1 MKTEK
6 LRVSLSFRKGSDHK
20 LEETASA
27 VLANLY
33 PNPGFNSP
41 PVAQTTLADALEEFQ
56 NAIAAQAQGGTAATA
71 AKHKRREQL
80 AGLLEQLALYV
91 QAISNNDE
99 VLLLSSGFKIIQ
111 PTRARAVLPA
121 PTGIRIRS
129 GNSGEAHITVDP
141 IQNARCYEVSVALLD
156 DAGTVGPWQ
165 TAGVHTSS
173 RNMRVTGL
181 IPGRM
186 YVYKLRAVGG
196 LTGYSGWSDAMHH
209 RVA

>member
-6 LRVSLSFRKGSDHK
+6 LRVSLSFLKASDHK
-20 LEETASA
+20 LEEIASA
-27 VLANLY
+27 VIANLY
-33 PNPGFNSP
+33 PNPGFSSP
-41 PVAQTTLADALEEFQ
+41 PVALTTLSDALEEFQ

-71 AKHKRREQL
+71 AKHQRREEL
-80 AGLLEQLALYV
+80 GELLEQLALYV
-91 QAISNNDE
+91 QGISGNNE
-99 VLLLSSGFKIIQ
+99 TLLLASGFKINQ
-111 PTRARAVLPA
+111 TTHVRSELPA

-129 GNSGEAHITVDP
+129 GISGEALITVDP
-141 IQNARCYEVSVALLD
+141 VQNARCYEVSVALLD
-156 DAGTVGPWQ
+156 DGGTVGPWQ
-165 TAGVHTSS
+165 SAGVHTSS
-173 RNMRVTGL
+173 RNMRVSGL